1 MRAALRLV
9 AALMLLFAFDAVL
22 YGGYYGQAVLGAAA
36 RQGTQIDFKIHDWM
50 RRAH

>member
-9 AALMLLFAFDAVL
+9 AALTIMFVFDAVV
-22 YGGYYGQAVLGAAA
+22 YRGYYGQAALGAAT
-36 RQGTQIDFKIHDWM
+36 RQGALLDYKIHNWM